1 MSFDIK
7 KQKIGGSYYNIKY
20 VEDLKDPEDN
30 RKLDG
35 RITEHNHIIYIL
47 NSLDIQGKLQTILH
61 ENIHSIF
68 WQYKIEDVEKFIVQ
82 ITNGIFA
89 LIVDNPEF
97 IKKILEFASK
107 NKRKWL
113 NAL

>member
-7 KQKIGGSYYNIKY
+7 KQKIGGSYYYVRY
-20 VEDLKDPEDN
+20 VEDLKSPDDN

-35 RITEHNHIIYIL
+35 HITDSDHTIKIES
-47 NSLDIQGKLQTILH
+47 SLDGQSTLQSILH
-61 ENIHSIF
+61 EDMHAIC
-68 WQYKIEDVEKFIVQ
+68 WQYKIENEEKFIVQ

-107 NKRKWL
+107 NKRK
-113 NAL
+113 